1 MKYSMNIDIRNSSI
15 NNAVSLM
22 TLIMIIRIDIII
34 NLPLISKIRT
44 LTSS

>member
-22 TLIMIIRIDIII
+22 ALIMIIRIDIII